1 MQATLRGQG
10 RNLRSLHQMK
20 RQTYDPKSENT
31 FHALPQN
38 FILEMLWKPPVLLF
52 RKPN

>member
-10 RNLRSLHQMK
+10 GDLRSLHQME
-20 RQTYDPKSENT
+20 RQAYDPQSENT
-31 FHALPQN
+31 LHTLPQN